1 MQNRIRKERKP
12 RNPKPEEW
20 LASDLSQ
27 EYIADYKPFNFVDG
41 EGVRCSIYVS
51 GCKFAC
57 PGCYNKVAQSF
68 HYGTPYTKGLED
80 TIINDLGE
88 DYCQGLTLLGGEPF
102 LNTQVCLRLVD
113 RMHAEF
119 GNTKDVWSWTG
130 YRWDELLRDSEDK
143 LELLSKIDILVDGRF
158 VLPKKDLTLQFRG
171 SSNQRII
178 DVQRSLK
185 AGKVILWDKLLK

>member
-1 MQNRIRKERKP
+1 MQNRIKKERKP
-12 RNPKPEEW
+12 RDPKPEEW
-20 LASDLSQ
+20 LARDLSQ

-68 HYGTPYTKGLED
+68 HYGTPYTKSLED
-80 TIINDLGE
+80 TIIKDLGE

-113 RMHAEF
+113 RMHAEY
-119 GNTKDVWSWTG
+119 GNTKDVWSWSG

-158 VLPKKDLTLQFRG
+158 ELPKKDLTLQFRG

-185 AGKVILWDKLLK
+185 AGKVILWDKLLR

>member
-1 MQNRIRKERKP
+1 MQNKIKKERKP
-12 RNPKPEEW
+12 RDPKPEEW
-20 LASDLSQ
+20 LARDLSQ

-68 HYGTPYTKGLED
+68 HYGTPYTKSLED
-80 TIINDLGE
+80 TIIKDLGE

-113 RMHAEF
+113 RMHAEY
-119 GNTKDVWSWTG
+119 GNTKDVWSWSG

-158 VLPKKDLTLQFRG
+158 ELPKKDLTLQFRG

-185 AGKVILWDKLLK
+185 AGKVILWDKLLR